1 MRDVYAGIDQL
12 VLTEDFAAS
21 AVCDA
26 LEVSRSGFYAWR
38 SEEESGREAVDRE
51 LTPVICDVFWHHRR
65 RYGARRIA
73 VALAQRG
80 MACGVARVARLLK
93 NQGLRAIQPQSF
105 TPRTTDSRHSLGY
118 NENLLK
124 GRKAPWRVDE
134 VWVGDITYIP
144 LAMRTSGSR
153 FGYLALLMDLFSR
166 RIVGW
171 DFGLTM
177 GEVLIL
183 GALRRAIRDRQPAMG
198 LIHHTDRGGQYASAR
213 YRAVLRRAGI
223 SQSMSAAAN
232 CYDNAFME
240 SCFGTIKQELELVEY
255 ASSADA
261 LRELSSYLRYYNTER
276 IHSSLGYVSPAQF
289 ETQQPPGK

>member
-12 VLTEDFAAS
+12 VLTEEFAAS

-26 LEVSRSGFYAWR
+26 LDVSRSGFYAWR
-38 SEEESGREAVDRE
+38 STEELHRAAADRE
-51 LTPVICDVFWHHRR
+51 LTPVICEVFWHHRR

-73 VALAQRG
+73 VALSQRG
-80 MACGVARVARLLK
+80 IACGVARVARLLK
-93 NQGLRAIQPQSF
+93 NQGLRAIQPKSF

-124 GRKAPWRVDE
+124 GRKAPLRVNE
-134 VWVGDITYIP
+134 VWVGDITYIA
-144 LAMRTSGSR
+144 LATRTSQGR

-171 DFGLTM
+171 SYDLTM
-177 GEVLIL
+177 DDTLVL
-183 GALRRAIRDRQPAMG
+183 GALRRAIRERQPGPG
-198 LIHHTDRGGQYASAR
+198 LIHHTDRGGQYASGR
-213 YRAVLRRAGI
+213 YRDVLRRSGI
-223 SQSMSAAAN
+223 CQSMSAAAN

-255 ASSADA
+255 RNSAEA
-261 LRELSSYLRYYNTER
+261 LRELSSYIRYYNADR

-289 ETQQPPGK
+289 ENQQTLEN

>member
-1 MRDVYAGIDQL
+1 M
-12 VLTEDFAAS
+12 VLTESFAAS

-26 LEVSRSGFYAWR
+26 LDVSRSGFYAWR
-38 SEEESGREAVDRE
+38 SEEESHREEADRE

-73 VALAQRG
+73 VALSERG
-80 MACGVARVARLLK
+80 IVCGVARVARLLK

-124 GRKAPWRVDE
+124 GRKAPLRVDE

-144 LAMRTSGSR
+144 LATRTSGSR

-177 GEVLIL
+177 DEELVL
-183 GALRRAIRDRQPAMG
+183 GALRRAIRDRQPESG

-255 ASSADA
+255 ESSADA
-261 LRELSSYLRYYNTER
+261 LRELSSYIRYYNAER

-289 ETQQPPGK
+289 ETQHPPGK